1 MEAEYSAP
9 MGNTK
14 IWEREVGENPLIQD
28 GLSTQSAYG
37 FTDESAAS
45 EVI

>member
-1 MEAEYSAP
+1 MEAAYSAP

-14 IWEREVGENPLIQD
+14 IWEREVEENSPIQD
-28 GLSTQSAYG
+28 GLSTQDAYG

-45 EVI
+45 RVI